1 MPFKLNISE
10 KSGKTWKI
18 EITNDFFV
26 GKAVGDKVHGKEIS
40 ADLEGYE
47 FEIMGASDIAGF
59 PHKKEVEGHA
69 LRRVLLTRGWGM
81 WDNTE
86 GIRRKKTVR
95 GKQLSEKTLQINL
108 KILKQGHKHLH
119 EMFPEQNKPKE
130 PKVKAPKAAEAA
142 PVAA

>member
-1 MPFKLNISE
+1 MPFKLNIGE

-18 EITNDFFV
+18 EITSEVFV
-26 GKAVGDKVHGKEIS
+26 GKNVGDHIHGKEIS

-59 PHKKEVEGHA
+59 PHKKEVEGQA

-108 KILKQGHKHLH
+108 KILKQGHKHLA
-119 EMFPEQNKPKE
+119 EIFPEQNKPKE
-130 PKVKAPKAAEAA
+130 PKVKTPKAEAA